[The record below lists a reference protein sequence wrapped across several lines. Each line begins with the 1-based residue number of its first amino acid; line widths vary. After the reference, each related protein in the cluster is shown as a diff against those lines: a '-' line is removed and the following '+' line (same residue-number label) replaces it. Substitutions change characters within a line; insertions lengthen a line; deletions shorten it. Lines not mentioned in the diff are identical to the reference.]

1 MEPPSYLFLILL
13 GLFLVNA
20 VFVAIESAIVRA
32 HAALI
37 RDQKNLWGSKAALY
51 LLKKGGL
58 SLSSTQLGIT
68 TTTVFVGWI
77 GLRFTES
84 VIEIFSLTS
93 LFERGAMIFLAAGIL
108 IGAHVVIGELL
119 GKAIAVRHP
128 EATLRILAPFMIG
141 FMRLAQPL
149 IFLIHVSGNALTRI
163 LGMKHPSPFG
173 RIGSSG
179 ELAALISQSSEEGV
193 LDEEEK
199 EMLHGIIG
207 FSETVAREVMTP
219 RTDLVTVPITASK
232 EEVLAIVTKAGLSR
246 FPVTGENVDQI
257 EGILLARDLLAA
269 IASSKPFSIKELI
282 RDPYFIPGTKP
293 IDDLLNEFKNRKI
306 HMAIVLDEHGGVDG
320 VVTLEDLIEEIVGE
334 IYDESDIPEEEVVL
348 TAEGDVLVDAGVHI
362 SDINNDFSLNIP
374 EGDYDTLGGFIFST
388 LGRIPS
394 EGDSLL
400 LTNQGLPIVKNGA
413 YKELNTEEDDIH
425 HFDTPVVELK
435 VEEVEGNRIERIR
448 IIRKSP
454 QEDTPD
460 ELAA

>member
-1 MEPPSYLFLILL
+1 MEPPSYLILV
-13 GLFLVNA
+13 GLFLLNA

-32 HAALI
+32 HASRI
-37 RDQKNLWGSKAALY
+37 RDQKHLWGSRSALY

-68 TTTVFVGWI
+68 TTTVFVGWL
-77 GLRFTES
+77 GLRITES
-84 VIEIFSLTS
+84 VIEAFALTT
-93 LFERGAMIFLAAGIL
+93 LYERGLMIFLAAGLL
-108 IGAHVVIGELL
+108 IGTHVVVGELL

-128 EATLRILAPFMIG
+128 EATLRSLAPFMIG

-149 IFLIHVSGNALTRI
+149 IFLIHISGNALTKL

-219 RTDLVTVPITASK
+219 RTDLVTVPIGASK
-232 EEVLAIVTKAGLSR
+232 EESLAIVAKAGLSR

-269 IASSKPFSIKELI
+269 IASSKPFSLKDLL
-282 RDPYFIPGTKP
+282 RDAYFIPGTKP
-293 IDDLLNEFKNRKI
+293 IDDLLNEFKTRKI

-348 TAEGDVLVDAGVHI
+348 TEEGDVLVDAGVHI
-362 SDINNDFSLNIP
+362 ADVNSEFSLNIP

-388 LGRIPS
+388 LGRIPT

-400 LTNQGLPIVKNGA
+400 LTNQGLPIVNNSGFEQAKDDEE
-413 YKELNTEEDDIH
+413 ELSN
-425 HFDTPVVELK
+425 FDTPVVELK
-435 VEEVEGNRIERIR
+435 VEEVTGNRIEKIR
-448 IIRKSP
+448 IIRKA
-454 QEDTPD
+454 QEDSAD

>member
-1 MEPPSYLFLILL
+1 MEPPSYLILI
-13 GLFLVNA
+13 GLFLLNA

-32 HAALI
+32 HASRI
-37 RDQKNLWGSKAALY
+37 REQKHLWGSKSALY

-68 TTTVFVGWI
+68 TTTVFVGWL
-77 GLRFTES
+77 GLRITES
-84 VIEIFSLTS
+84 VIESFALTTVY
-93 LFERGAMIFLAAGIL
+93 ERGLIIFLAAGLL
-108 IGAHVVIGELL
+108 IGTHVIVGELL

-128 EATLRILAPFMIG
+128 EATLRSLAPFMVG

-149 IFLIHVSGNALTRI
+149 IFLIHISGNALTKL

-219 RTDLVTVPITASK
+219 RTDLVTVPIGASK
-232 EEVLAIVTKAGLSR
+232 EECLAIVAKAGLSR

-269 IASSKPFSIKELI
+269 IASSKPFCLKDLL
-282 RDPYFIPGTKP
+282 RDAYFIPGTKP
-293 IDDLLNEFKNRKI
+293 IDDLLNEFKTRKI

-334 IYDESDIPEEEVVL
+334 IYDESDTPEEEVIL
-348 TAEGDVLVDAGVHI
+348 TEEGDVLVDAGVHI
-362 SDINNDFSLNIP
+362 ADVNSEFSLNIP

-388 LGRIPS
+388 LGRIPT

-400 LTNQGLPIVKNGA
+400 LTNQGLPIVKNSGFEQA
-413 YKELNTEEDDIH
+413 KDDEDVLSN
-425 HFDTPVVELK
+425 FDTPVVELK
-435 VEEVEGNRIERIR
+435 VEEVTGNRIEKIR
-448 IIRKSP
+448 IIRKA
-454 QEDTPD
+454 QEDSAD

>member
-1 MEPPSYLFLILL
+1 MEPPSYLFLVLI
-13 GLFLVNA
+13 GLFLLNA

-32 HAALI
+32 HAAII
-37 RDQKNLWGSKAALY
+37 RDQKHLWGSKSALY

-68 TTTVFVGWI
+68 TTTIFVGWL

-84 VIEIFSLTS
+84 LIEIFALTS
-93 LFERGAMIFLAAGIL
+93 LTEKSITIFIAAGVL

-119 GKAIAVRHP
+119 GKAVAVRHP
-128 EATLRILAPFMIG
+128 EATLRALAPFMIG

-149 IFLIHVSGNALTRI
+149 IFLIHISGNALTKL

-219 RTDLVTVPITASK
+219 RTDLVTVPVTASK
-232 EEVLAIVTKAGLSR
+232 EESLAIVAKAGLSR

-269 IASSKPFSIKELI
+269 IASSKPFSLKELI
-282 RDPYFIPGTKP
+282 RDAYFIPGTKP

-334 IYDESDIPEEEVVL
+334 IYDESDIPEEEMIV
-348 TAEGDVLVDAGVHI
+348 TAEGDALVDAGVHI
-362 SDINNDFSLNIP
+362 ADINSEFSLNIP

-400 LTNQGLPIVKNGA
+400 LTNQGLPIVKNNA
-413 YKELNTEEDDIH
+413 YEATKDEEEDLSD
-425 HFDTPVVELK
+425 FDTPVVELK
-435 VEEVEGNRIERIR
+435 VEEVDGNRIEKIR
-448 IIRKSP
+448 IIKKSP
-454 QEDTPD
+454 QESQD